1 MTKTLYCILGR
12 TASGK
17 SFIAGKMSERFGLTQ
32 VKSYTTRPPRKSEI
46 ESGKS
51 DHIFISKEEM
61 EKMRNDMAAYTKIGE
76 AEYCTT
82 FSVLERSD
90 IYVIDPRG
98 LKELKEKIKETGK
111 DYKTIAI
118 YVCAPKELRKKRYE
132 ARGGRDFE
140 ERNAAEDGQFLEYE
154 REGRPDVVVEN
165 DEDAEKALE
174 KIEKE
179 IGRGA

>member
-1 MTKTLYCILGR
+1 MAKTIYCIMGR

-17 SFIAGKMSERFGLTQ
+17 SFIAGKMCERFGMTQ
-32 VKSYTTRPPRKSEI
+32 VKSYTTRAPRKSEI
-46 ESGKS
+46 ESRKS

-61 EKMRNDMAAYTKIGE
+61 EKMREDMAAYTKIGD

-82 FSVLERSD
+82 FSVLEKSD

-98 LKELKEKIKETGK
+98 VKELKKKIKERGK
-111 DYKTIAI
+111 DYRVIEI
-118 YVCAPKELRKKRYE
+118 YISAPESLRKERYE
-132 ARGGRDFE
+132 KRGGKDFE
-140 ERNAAEDGQFLEYE
+140 KREEAENEQFLTYE
-154 REGRPDVVVEN
+154 TEGRPDVVVEN

>member
-1 MTKTLYCILGR
+1 MAKTIYCIMGR

-32 VKSYTTRPPRKSEI
+32 VKSYTTRAPRKSEI

-61 EKMRNDMAAYTKIGE
+61 EKMRDDMAAYTKIGE

-82 FSVLERSD
+82 FSLLDKCDV
-90 IYVIDPRG
+90 YVIDPRG
-98 LKELKEKIKETGK
+98 VKELKKKIKERGK
-111 DYKTIAI
+111 DYRVVEI
-118 YVCAPKELRKKRYE
+118 YISAPESLRKARYE
-132 ARGGRDFE
+132 RRGGKDFE
-140 ERNAAEDGQFLEYE
+140 KREEAENEQFLAYE
-154 REGRPDVVVEN
+154 REGRPDIVVEN

>member
-1 MTKTLYCILGR
+1 MAKTIYCILGR

-32 VKSYTTRPPRKSEI
+32 VKSYTTRAPRKSEI

-61 EKMRNDMAAYTKIGE
+61 EKMRDDMAAYTKIGE

-82 FSVLERSD
+82 FSLLDKCDV
-90 IYVIDPRG
+90 YVIDPRG
-98 LKELKEKIKETGK
+98 VKELKKKIKERGEDYRVVEIYVTAPESLRKDRYEKRGGK
-111 DYKTIAI
+111 DF
-118 YVCAPKELRKKRYE
+118 EKREE
-132 ARGGRDFE
+132 AE
-140 ERNAAEDGQFLEYE
+140 NEQFLAYE
-154 REGRPDVVVEN
+154 REGQPDIVVEN
-165 DEDAEKALE
+165 DKDAEKALE

>member
-17 SFIAGKMSERFGLTQ
+17 SFIANEMCERFGLSQ
-32 VKSYTTRPPRKSEI
+32 VKSYTTRAPRKSEI

-51 DHIFISKEEM
+51 DHLFITKEEM
-61 EKMRNDMAAYTKIGE
+61 EKMRDDMAAYTKIGE

-98 LKELKEKIKETGK
+98 VKELKKKIKEKGK
-111 DYKTIAI
+111 DYRVVEI
-118 YVCAPKELRKKRYE
+118 YISAPGRLRKERYE
-132 ARGGRDFE
+132 KRGGKDFE
-140 ERNAAEDGQFLEYE
+140 KREEAENEQFLAYE
-154 REGRPDVVVEN
+154 REGKPDIVVEN
-165 DEDAEKALE
+165 TGSAEGVVE
-174 KIEKE
+174 KIKRE
-179 IGRGA
+179 IKRG